1 LRDTHELIVTGVC
14 IRAVTHVSIT
24 GPIRVASR
32 EFFLLLFYYFIL
44 FFTSFLHFFPCF
56 IFYFCSHSF
65 MLVSCYQTHTTRDDP
80 VHWKNIKPR
89 FWPDPRDRDLYA
101 HAHAAEMT
109 PHSGWPLASSRASIF
124 TLFRFFRSVLIRTTR
139 DIYIN
144 AVVTIIYN
152 IYPIPIKK
160 KSIL

>member
-1 LRDTHELIVTGVC
+1 MNIIGTLNYSYSSNSSITNFFGECTYTYTYIIYKCIPTLKETLEQAFRIEIILLRDTHELIVTGVC

-56 IFYFCSHSF
+56 FFCSHSF

-89 FWPDPRDRDLYA
+89 F
-101 HAHAAEMT
+101 
-109 PHSGWPLASSRASIF
+109 
-124 TLFRFFRSVLIRTTR
+124 
-139 DIYIN
+139 
-144 AVVTIIYN
+144 
-152 IYPIPIKK
+152 
-160 KSIL
+160 